1 MSAGMSE
8 TIPYTF
14 TLGSQVPG
22 GLATAL
28 ATVATDVSAQAVVPG
43 VDGTYCSQKLGEF
56 EAFINKIYGA
66 V

>member
-1 MSAGMSE
+1 MSQGMSE

-14 TLGSQVPG
+14 TLGSQVPSG
-22 GLATAL
+22 VSTAAATIATA
-28 ATVATDVSAQAVVPG
+28 VSTQAVVPG

-56 EAFINKIYGA
+56 EAFLNKIYGA